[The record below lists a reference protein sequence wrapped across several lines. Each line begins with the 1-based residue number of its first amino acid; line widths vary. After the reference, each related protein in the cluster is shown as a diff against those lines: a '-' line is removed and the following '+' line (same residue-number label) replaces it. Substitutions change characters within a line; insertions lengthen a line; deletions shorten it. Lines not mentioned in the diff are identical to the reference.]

1 MSETQT
7 KSEQYE
13 CSICLESIESN
24 INKVITECG
33 HTFHCSCIM
42 TNIIH
47 NGFNC
52 PNCRAKMAEEISDDN
67 SDSDNDNSSNWSNE
81 DEDEDREIYEDDILR
96 GFRMFNNLINGDEH
110 EYEDIGDEYVYQNY
124 VLNAYTNED
133 INTDEDINEDINEEP
148 VINVDISENTD
159 IILEDGNLEDGNLN
173 TDINTGIN
181 LQLSEEELEHLYE
194 RNGEDYYNRINSR
207 NDGYVFYEGGGFHHP
222 DYLDEYTDSDSDNN
236 FDNDYDIEF
245 YNELYSQIFIRRN
258 TLIGVA
264 SGAASGVASGVA
276 TNAALENGTQSLS
289 AVLNVADDEDV
300 RNYFRE
306 RHIVTN

>member
-7 KSEQYE
+7 QSEQYE
-13 CSICLESIESN
+13 CSICLESIENN

-33 HTFHCSCIM
+33 HIFHCSCIM

-52 PNCRAKMAEEISDDN
+52 PNCRARMAEEISDDN
-67 SDSDNDNSSNWSNE
+67 SDNDNSSNWSNE

-96 GFRMFNNLINGDEH
+96 GFRMFNNLINGQEH

-124 VLNAYTNED
+124 VLNAYTSENIDISENADINAD
-133 INTDEDINEDINEEP
+133 INTDINEEP

-159 IILEDGNLEDGNLN
+159 IILEDRNLEDGNL
-173 TDINTGIN
+173 DTGIN
-181 LQLSEEELEHLYE
+181 LQLSEEQIECLYE
-194 RNGEDYYNRINSR
+194 RNGEEYYNRINSR
-207 NDGYVFYEGGGFHHP
+207 NDGYVFYEGGGFHHS

-258 TLIGVA
+258 TVIGVA
-264 SGAASGVASGVA
+264 SGAASGVASGAASGV
-276 TNAALENGTQSLS
+276 ALENETQSLS
-289 AVLNVADDEDV
+289 AVLNVADDEEV

>member
-1 MSETQT
+1 MSETQP
-7 KSEQYE
+7 EQYE
-13 CSICLESIESN
+13 CSICLESIENN

-33 HTFHCSCIM
+33 HIFHCSCIM

-52 PNCRAKMAEEISDDN
+52 PNCRARMAEEISDDN
-67 SDSDNDNSSNWSNE
+67 SDNDNSSNWSTE

-96 GFRMFNNLINGDEH
+96 GFRMFNNLINGEEH

-133 INTDEDINEDINEEP
+133 INADINADINTDINEEP

-159 IILEDGNLEDGNLN
+159 IILEDGNLEDGNLEDDLN
-173 TDINTGIN
+173 PVTNAGLN
-181 LQLSEEELEHLYE
+181 LQLSEEQIERLYE

-222 DYLDEYTDSDSDNN
+222 DYLDEYSDSDSDSNS
-236 FDNDYDIEF
+236 DIEF
-245 YNELYSQIFIRRN
+245 YNELYSQIFIRRDAV
-258 TLIGVA
+258 IGVA
-264 SGAASGVASGVA
+264 SDVAS
-276 TNAALENGTQSLS
+276 NAALSAVLENGTQSLS

-300 RNYFRE
+300 RNYFRD
-306 RHIVTN
+306 RHIITN